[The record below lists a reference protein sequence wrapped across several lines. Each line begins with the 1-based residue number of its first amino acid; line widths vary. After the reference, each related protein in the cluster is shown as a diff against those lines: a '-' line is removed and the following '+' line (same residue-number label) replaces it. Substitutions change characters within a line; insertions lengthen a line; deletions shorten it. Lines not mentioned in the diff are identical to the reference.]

1 VSFGKYGLVVAGILT
16 ASLPVLLA
24 ALAGAGADARR
35 AALLGALLAALNTLA
50 AYGLVLWSA
59 GRSTSAFMRAI
70 LGGMVGRMAVLLA
83 AVVAAV
89 LWLGL
94 PKLPLALS
102 LLGYFVVF
110 LVLELGVVH
119 KRTTPHPEA
128 R

>member
-1 VSFGKYGLVVAGILT
+1 
-16 ASLPVLLA
+16 
-24 ALAGAGADARR
+24 
-35 AALLGALLAALNTLA
+35 
-50 AYGLVLWSA
+50 
-59 GRSTSAFMRAI
+59 
-70 LGGMVGRMAVLLA
+70 MVGRMAVLLA